1 MYSSIPIFQRE
12 GETMAEYKL
21 GEIEMRFAD
30 IIWNHEPLPSGELVK
45 LCAQKLDWKKST
57 TYTILRRVCERGL
70 FQNQGG
76 MVTSLVSKEEFFAM
90 QSEKFVEDTFAGSLP
105 NFLAAFT
112 RRKKLS
118 EKEIVQ
124 LQKIIAENRENNT
137 EKSIDYGEGKIEGK

>member
-1 MYSSIPIFQRE
+1 MYPHKFIKE
-12 GETMAEYKL
+12 EKKTMAEYRL

-45 LCAQKLDWKKST
+45 LCSQELDWKKST

-70 FQNQGG
+70 FQNKDG
-76 MVTSLVSKEEFFAM
+76 MVTSLVSKEDFFSM

-105 NFLAAFT
+105 KFLTAFT
-112 RRKKLS
+112 RHKKLS

-124 LQKIIAENRENNT
+124 LQKIIAENQSNGT
-137 EKSIDYGEGKIEGK
+137 DKSIDEGVESLKKD

>member
-1 MYSSIPIFQRE
+1 
-12 GETMAEYKL
+12 MAEYKL

-45 LCAQKLDWKKST
+45 LCAQELDWKKST

-70 FQNQGG
+70 FQNQAG
-76 MVTSLVSKEEFFAM
+76 MVTSLVSKEEFLTM

-105 NFLAAFT
+105 KFLAAFT

-118 EKEIVQ
+118 EKEIMQ
-124 LQKIIAENRENNT
+124 LQKIIAEHQGNSCASLTRE
-137 EKSIDYGEGKIEGK
+137 K